1 MLARIGAR
9 IVAENQRRTLLKL
22 LNEGL
27 PFFGK
32 RHSSEF
38 LARLSAGA
46 NSASV
51 VVNLLVSA
59 AGRDLL
65 TVVGTCI
72 VMLVGDPLLLLMFL
86 VVIAPS

>member
-1 MLARIGAR
+1 
-9 IVAENQRRTLLKL
+9 
-22 LNEGL
+22 
-27 PFFGK
+27 
-32 RHSSEF
+32 
-38 LARLSAGA
+38 
-46 NSASV
+46 V

-86 VVIAPS
+86 VSHLTPKPSAAAVERYFASRA